1 MKLVAPLLVAT
12 RHHRRS
18 ASRRVGRGKD
28 FDGSLVKL
36 LIAAALGALAFGP
49 SALAED
55 WPQFR
60 GPTGMGL
67 TTERGLPIEWD
78 GAKGKN
84 VAWKVK
90 LPGAVPDASAD
101 HNQSSPIVWRDRI
114 FVTTAFWPPKGD
126 HGKYPDQHV
135 ACYAARDGKLL
146 WDTLVPPGP
155 LKLGDLRGGYG
166 APTPSTD
173 GQRVYATFGSAVLV
187 AIDFNG
193 HLVWRQEFENSKAF
207 DVAIAASPIVYGSA
221 VIQLGDR
228 NNRQAT
234 LTAYNAADGHVLWNQ
249 KRPDVA
255 FAHSTP
261 VIVEHQGKP
270 LMLIASTNA
279 LQGLD
284 PSNGQVLWWCPTP
297 GDVTSP
303 TYAHGLVYTDSG
315 RGGPGML
322 VEPTGR
328 GELPKTAVKWR
339 VGNIPEGLSSPV
351 IAGDSIYRLHTPA
364 VLKCFALSDGKE
376 RFAKRLE
383 DVSTSSSPI
392 ATPDGIVYLASAG
405 RSYVLRAGL
414 KYELLATNELGDPAQ
429 SSPAVSG
436 GHLILKGQQYLFSI
450 GPKP

>member
-1 MKLVAPLLVAT
+1 
-12 RHHRRS
+12 
-18 ASRRVGRGKD
+18 
-28 FDGSLVKL
+28 
-36 LIAAALGALAFGP
+36 
-49 SALAED
+49 
-55 WPQFR
+55 
-60 GPTGMGL
+60 MGL

-101 HNQSSPIVWRDRI
+101 HNQSSPIVWHDRI

-126 HGKYPDQHV
+126 HGKFPDQHV
-135 ACYAARDGKLL
+135 ACYAVRDGKLL

-155 LKLGDLRGGYG
+155 LKLSDLRGGYG

-193 HLVWRQEFENSKAF
+193 HLVWRQEFENSQAF

-261 VIVEHQGKP
+261 VIVDHQGKP
-270 LMLIASTNA
+270 LMLIASSNA

-284 PSNGQVLWWCPTP
+284 PTNGQVLWWCNTP

-328 GELPKTAVKWR
+328 GELPKTAIKWR

-383 DVSTSSSPI
+383 DASTSSSPI

-405 RSYVLRAGL
+405 RSYVLRL
-414 KYELLATNELGDPAQ
+414 DPSATCWRRTNWATRRNRVRP
-429 SSPAVSG
+429 
-436 GHLILKGQQYLFSI
+436 
-450 GPKP
+450 